1 MKKDKKEKLDEEER
15 EKIVKSQSIIE
26 SDLEREN
33 RIILDAISNEKRLSD
48 EKNSLIEIEKKYYD
62 LEKQSNLDFNSAR
75 EALRVEQEKLEKFY
89 EKILSY
95 NSANEYTSFLQ
106 NTKNQFLKIEEY
118 LKLGKNEEAVSEVKN
133 AIEKLNSELNK
144 LKINGDKNFVE
155 DINKLSG
162 KIKISQETYASTLS
176 KNQSIK
182 TDTIKQAKARPPH
195 TKLSYRLNPAS

>member
-1 MKKDKKEKLDEEER
+1 EFNHSNNLLENENAKLKPLRDKNIEVLSKLQRINLELKNLEEQENRTKEER

-95 NSANEYTSFLQ
+95 NNANEYTSFLQ

-133 AIEKLNSELNK
+133 AIEKLNSELN
-144 LKINGDKNFVE
+144 
-155 DINKLSG
+155 
-162 KIKISQETYASTLS
+162 
-176 KNQSIK
+176 
-182 TDTIKQAKARPPH
+182 
-195 TKLSYRLNPAS
+195 